1 MLLKSVLV
9 VVNAVLQRLK
19 SAIALHRLPWSI
31 TRVAALVHR
40 CNNKNR
46 NHAQQHPHHCSTE
59 SLVNFALSHLVNI

>member
-19 SAIALHRLPWSI
+19 SAVALHRLPWSI

-40 CNNKNR
+40 CKNENR
-46 NHAQQHPHHCSTE
+46 NHAQQHPHHSSPEC
-59 SLVNFALSHLVNI
+59 LVNVSLHLVNI